1 MSRRIAVQLLAL
13 ALVVPLWAVSP
24 SELIKGIDDQLLTG
38 YTKPLV
44 NGFSAGMGSGLFHT
58 AKAHKLLGF
67 DVGVNFMYFQ
77 VPSSDKTFSD
87 SVRCCSLNLA
97 NPGQLDT
104 FRIWKPD
111 LPTIFGKVGA
121 ESIAAPGHAVAIP
134 PVWPGGLNL
143 PGTIFLMPQ
152 VNLGLIAGLEVS
164 LRGLP
169 WTFRSDRFAFYG
181 AGLSWEPT
189 SLLKKSPV
197 NVAVQGAFQ
206 QLLLGDALRSSTVN
220 LNVHASAKLAFLTL
234 YGGAAY
240 ENTAV
245 KLNYTFNYKLPAYDV
260 EHGFYT
266 VDGHKDVNVSATTDD
281 HLRYLAGVMVELPL
295 VMIYADG
302 NLIGK
307 YTGVNAGIGIHL
319 R

>member
-1 MSRRIAVQLLAL
+1 MNRRVLVSVLAL
-13 ALVVPLWAVSP
+13 ALVMPLWAVSP
-24 SELIKGIDDQLLTG
+24 NELIKGIDDQLLTG
-38 YTKPLV
+38 YAKPLV

-58 AKAHKLLGF
+58 AKAHKFLGF

-77 VPSSDKTFSD
+77 VPNSYKTFSD

-97 NPGQLDT
+97 HPGQLDT

-111 LPTIFGKVGA
+111 MPTIFGETGID
-121 ESIAAPGHAVAIP
+121 SIAAPGHAVAIP

-143 PGTIFLMPQ
+143 PATVFLMPQ
-152 VNLGLIAGLEVS
+152 VNVGLIAGLEVS

-169 WTFRSDRFAFYG
+169 WTFRSDRFTFYG
-181 AGLSWEPT
+181 AVLSWEPT

-206 QLLLGDALRSSTVN
+206 QLMLGDALSSSTIN
-220 LNVHASAKLAFLTL
+220 LNIHASAKLLFLTL
-234 YGGAAY
+234 YGGAGY

-245 KLNYTFNYKLPAYDV
+245 KFNYTFNYKLPAYDV
-260 EHGFYT
+260 ERGFYT
-266 VDGHKDVNVSATTDD
+266 TDEHKDINLSATADN

-295 VMIYADG
+295 VMIYADA
-302 NLIGK
+302 NFIGRYK
-307 YTGVNAGIGIHL
+307 GVNAGIGIHL

>member
-1 MSRRIAVQLLAL
+1 MNKRIVVALLAL
-13 ALVVPLWAVSP
+13 AIVLPLWAVSP
-24 SELIKGIDDQLLTG
+24 SDLFKGIDDQLLTG
-38 YTKPLV
+38 YAKPLV

-67 DVGVNFMYFQ
+67 DVGINFMYFQ
-77 VPSSDKTFSD
+77 VPGSDKTFSD

-97 NPGQLDT
+97 NPGELDT

-111 LPTIFGKVGA
+111 LPTIFGKTGT

-143 PGTIFLMPQ
+143 PATVFLMPQ
-152 VNLGLIAGLEVS
+152 VNVGLVAGLEVS

-169 WTFRSDRFAFYG
+169 WTFKSDRFMFYG

-189 SLLKKSPV
+189 VLLKKSPV
-197 NVAVQGAFQ
+197 NVAVQGMFQ
-206 QLLLGDALRSSTVN
+206 RLMLGDALSSSTVN
-220 LNVHASAKLAFLTL
+220 FNVHASAKLLFLTL
-234 YGGAAY
+234 YGGAGY

-245 KLNYTFNYKLPAYDV
+245 KFNYTFNYKLPAYDA
-260 EHGFYT
+260 ERGFYT
-266 VDGHKDVNVSATTDD
+266 VDEHKASTSRQPHN
-281 HLRYLAGVMVELPL
+281 HFRYLVGVMAELPL

-302 NLIGK
+302 NFIGRLQ
-307 YTGVNAGIGIHL
+307 GVNAGIGIHL